1 MPMMSHILKYKDS
14 TKTRKPKFCEK
25 KKLVFLQIKKT
36 KVIDDTFRL
45 KYGKKYFTSKCNL

>member
-36 KVIDDTFRL
+36 KVIHDTLRL